1 MRIGELSA
9 ATGASPRSLR
19 YYEQQGLITAERSA
33 NGYRDYGD
41 DAVDAVLRIRSL
53 LDLGLPSE
61 LVRVALPCTGSGL
74 DQAPAD
80 QQVCR
85 SLVERV
91 TTIRDELADRAARMA
106 DTSATLTRFLDA
118 AESRYQGSPT

>member
-1 MRIGELSA
+1 MRIGELST

-19 YYEQQGLITAERSA
+19 YYEQQGLITAVRSA
-33 NGYRDYGD
+33 NGYRDYGG
-41 DAVDAVLRIRSL
+41 DAVDTVLRIRSL

-61 LVRVALPCTGSGL
+61 LVRVALPCTGGAL
-74 DQAPAD
+74 DQAPVD
-80 QQVCR
+80 QQVCT

-91 TTIRDELADRAARMA
+91 TRIRDDLADRAARMA

-118 AESRYQGSPT
+118 AETRRG